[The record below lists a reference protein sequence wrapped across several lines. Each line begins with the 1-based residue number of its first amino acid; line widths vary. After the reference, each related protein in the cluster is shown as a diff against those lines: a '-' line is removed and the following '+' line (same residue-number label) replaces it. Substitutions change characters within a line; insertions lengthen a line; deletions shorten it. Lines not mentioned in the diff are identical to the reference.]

1 MERIIN
7 TIGRAGN
14 YMATMGIADFIDIII
29 VAFLIYRTIWFVR
42 KSSFINLAKGLILV
56 LLALWASEFF
66 GLIMINYILRKGV
79 ELGMI
84 ALVILFQPELRRLLE
99 RMGSTLNTNIGA
111 SGTDLTRA
119 ISEVAQACG
128 DMAATNTGALLVF
141 ERNVSLAPI
150 IGTGSVVNADASAEL
165 IKNLFFKNAPLH
177 DGAVILRDGRIEAAG
192 CILPLS
198 KRQNISKD
206 YGTRHR
212 AGFGVAE
219 ESDAIAVIVSEE
231 RGDICVAIHDEIKRH
246 VSAGEL
252 ATILTK
258 ELIRE
263 EKRDE
268 KLGFFGTVK
277 AFFKQTDDDD
287 SDDMEGSEDTDN
299 SEDEHEDKH

>member
-1 MERIIN
+1 MDKITNIL
-7 TIGRAGN
+7 GRAGN

-56 LLALWASEFF
+56 LAALWASEFF
-66 GLIMINYILRKGV
+66 GLIMINYILRKAV
-79 ELGMI
+79 DLGMI

-111 SGTDLTRA
+111 TGSDLTRA

-128 DMAATNTGALLVF
+128 DMAATKTGALMVF
-141 ERNVSLAPI
+141 ERNTPLSAI
-150 IGTGSVVNADASAEL
+150 IGTGSVINADVSEEL
-165 IKNLFFKNAPLH
+165 IKNLFFKNSPLH

-212 AGFGVAE
+212 AGFGIAE
-219 ESDAIAVIVSEE
+219 ETDAIAAIVSE

-263 EKRDE
+263 VKSDE
-268 KLGFFGTVK
+268 KLGFFAGIK
-277 AFFKQTDDDD
+277 SFFRPLEDDEPEDANKI
-287 SDDMEGSEDTDN
+287 EGD
-299 SEDEHEDKH
+299 HENKH

>member
-1 MERIIN
+1 MERITNIL
-7 TIGRAGN
+7 GRAGN
-14 YMATMGIADFIDIII
+14 YMATMGISDFIDIII
-29 VAFLIYRTIWFVR
+29 VAFLIYRAIWFVR
-42 KSSFINLAKGLILV
+42 KSNFINLAKGLILV
-56 LLALWASEFF
+56 LVALWASEFF
-66 GLIMINYILRKGV
+66 GLIMINYILRKAV

-99 RMGSTLNTNIGA
+99 RMGSTLDTRIGP

-128 DMAATNTGALLVF
+128 DMAATKTGALLVF

-150 IGTGSVVNADASAEL
+150 IGTGSVVNADASSEL

-198 KRQNISKD
+198 KRKNISKD

-212 AGFGVAE
+212 AGFGICE

-258 ELIRE
+258 ELIHE
-263 EKRDE
+263 EKKNVNRG
-268 KLGFFGTVK
+268 LFAGIRGFFHPV
-277 AFFKQTDDDD
+277 DDDA
-287 SDDMEGSEDTDN
+287 DDEEISEGENEEKS
-299 SEDEHEDKH
+299 

>member
-1 MERIIN
+1 MDKITNIL
-7 TIGRAGN
+7 GRAGN

-56 LLALWASEFF
+56 LAALWASEFF
-66 GLIMINYILRKGV
+66 GLIMINYILRKAV

-111 SGTDLTRA
+111 TGSDLTRA

-128 DMAATNTGALLVF
+128 DMAATKTGALMVF
-141 ERNVSLAPI
+141 ERNTPLSAI
-150 IGTGSVVNADASAEL
+150 IGTGSVINADVSEEL
-165 IKNLFFKNAPLH
+165 IKNLFFKNSPLH

-212 AGFGVAE
+212 AGFGIAE
-219 ESDAIAVIVSEE
+219 ETDAIAVIVSEE

-263 EKRDE
+263 VKNDE
-268 KLGFFGTVK
+268 KLGFFAGIK
-277 AFFKQTDDDD
+277 SFFRPLEDDEPEDANKI
-287 SDDMEGSEDTDN
+287 EGD
-299 SEDEHEDKH
+299 HENKH

>member
-1 MERIIN
+1 MEKITSIL
-7 TIGRAGN
+7 GRAGN

-29 VAFLIYRTIWFVR
+29 VAYLIYRAIWFVR

-56 LLALWASEFF
+56 LVALWASEFF
-66 GLIMINYILRKGV
+66 GLIMINYILRKAV

-99 RMGSTLNTNIGA
+99 RMGSTINTNIGPT
-111 SGTDLTRA
+111 GTDMTRA

-150 IGTGSVVNADASAEL
+150 IGTGSVVNADANAEL

-212 AGFGVAE
+212 AGFGVCE
-219 ESDAIAVIVSEE
+219 ESDAVAVIVSEE

-246 VSAGEL
+246 VSPGEL

-263 EKRDE
+263 VKTDEKR
-268 KLGFFGTVK
+268 GFFASVRS
-277 AFFKQTDDDD
+277 FFRAADDEETEDEDD
-287 SDDMEGSEDTDN
+287 
-299 SEDEHEDKH
+299 SEDEHEDKS

>member
-7 TIGRAGN
+7 TLGRAGN
-14 YMATMGIADFIDIII
+14 YMAT
-29 VAFLIYRTIWFVR
+29 
-42 KSSFINLAKGLILV
+42 LILV

-128 DMAATNTGALLVF
+128 DMAATKTGALLVF

-212 AGFGVAE
+212 AGFGIAE

-263 EKRDE
+263 VKNDE
-268 KLGFFGTVK
+268 KLGFFGTIK

-287 SDDMEGSEDTDN
+287 SEDTDSSEDADN
-299 SEDEHEDKH
+299 SEDEHEDKY

>member
-1 MERIIN
+1 
-7 TIGRAGN
+7 
-14 YMATMGIADFIDIII
+14 MATMGIADFIDIII
-29 VAFLIYRTIWFVR
+29 VAYLIYRAIWFVR

-56 LLALWASEFF
+56 LLALWLSEFF
-66 GLIMINYILRKGV
+66 GLIMINFILRKAV

-99 RMGSTLNTNIGA
+99 RMGSTLNTNIGP

-128 DMAATNTGALLVF
+128 DMAATKTGALLVF

-150 IGTGSVVNADASAEL
+150 IGTGSVVNADANAEL

-212 AGFGVAE
+212 AGVGVSETA
-219 ESDAIAVIVSEE
+219 DCVVVIVSEE
-231 RGDICVAIHDEIKRH
+231 TGTISVAINGMLKRYL
-246 VSAGEL
+246 SNETL
-252 ATILTK
+252 RRLLTQ
-258 ELIRE
+258 ELIG
-263 EKRDE
+263 DE
-268 KLGFFGTVK
+268 KKSSVI
-277 AFFKQTDDDD
+277 
-287 SDDMEGSEDTDN
+287 
-299 SEDEHEDKH
+299 DKLKGHRKGGDKDARS